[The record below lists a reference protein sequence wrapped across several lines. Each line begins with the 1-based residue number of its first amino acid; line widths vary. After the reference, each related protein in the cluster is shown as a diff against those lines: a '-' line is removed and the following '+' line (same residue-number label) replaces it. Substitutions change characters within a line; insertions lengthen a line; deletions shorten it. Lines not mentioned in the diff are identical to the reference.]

1 MQSRFAALLLGDR
14 EDPRLRLAAL
24 FGGEVPR
31 GGQPPQPALAWA
43 REVLAGHPGPVSEV
57 EAVRL
62 LRVAE
67 PRLLLKPAQFL
78 ARHAV
83 HG

>member
-1 MQSRFAALLLGDR
+1 MQSRFSALLLGDR

-24 FGGEVPR
+24 FGGEVP
-31 GGQPPQPALAWA
+31 GAGQPPQPALEWA
-43 REVLAGHPGPVSEV
+43 REVLAGRPGPVSEV

-62 LRVAE
+62 LRAAE
-67 PRLLLKPAQFL
+67 PRLLLKPAQLL
-78 ARHAV
+78 AKHAV

>member
-14 EDPRLRLAAL
+14 EDPRQRLAAL

-31 GGQPPQPALAWA
+31 AGQPPEPALAWA
-43 REVLAGHPGPVSEV
+43 REVLAGHPGTVSEV

-62 LRVAE
+62 LRAAE